1 MFRCLPFPFLCAARL
16 SVAAIA
22 MAGAPSA
29 PARADSILSD
39 RLTDQILQMFRSDFT
54 HRLDI
59 EFEREKELLGQS
71 ETIER
76 ATRLRTLLKQRAST
90 FESLEAFDRAEAD
103 FNALVAVRPLN
114 PMVYSDRGYFY
125 MRQNRFPDA
134 VRDFVTGSRLAPTE
148 PVFNYGAGRAM
159 SRMGSYVDAVVQFAE
174 AIRLSPN
181 DSVLRLSRAQTLI
194 QLERYAE
201 AHADYDSALAQGL
214 ALASDRFSAYFGRGY
229 ADILIGDYNGAVRD
243 MNAALAVRPGMVNA
257 VVWRGYAWERL
268 GQRGRALDDYET
280 ASRLSPNDDW
290 IRASIS
296 RMRS

>member
-1 MFRCLPFPFLCAARL
+1 MFRCLIFPLL
-16 SVAAIA
+16 SVAFLSAAEIV

-29 PARADSILSD
+29 PARADGILSD
-39 RLTDQILQMFRSDFT
+39 RLTDQILQMFRSDIT
-54 HRLDI
+54 RRLDT
-59 EFEREKELLGQS
+59 EFEREKEALGQS
-71 ETIER
+71 ETNER

-125 MRQNRFPDA
+125 IRQSRFPDA

-159 SRMGSYVDAVVQFAE
+159 SRMGSYVDAVVQFGE
-174 AIRLSPN
+174 AIRLSPK
-181 DSVLRLSRAQTLI
+181 DSVLRLSRAQALI
-194 QLERYAE
+194 QLGRYAE
-201 AHADYDSALAQGL
+201 AQADYDSALALGL
-214 ALASDRFSAYFGRGY
+214 AAESDRFSAYFGRGY
-229 ADILIGDYNGAVRD
+229 ANIFIGDYNGVVRD

-268 GQRGRALDDYET
+268 GERGRALDDYET
-280 ASRLSPNDDW
+280 ASRLNPNDDW
-290 IRASIS
+290 IRSSIS